1 MDGQIGR
8 LLAFERS
15 AILRQQANNAAI
27 YCRLS
32 RDDGGDAE
40 SNSIA
45 TQRSMLR
52 RYAKEQGFIAR
63 EDNIY
68 IDDGISGTTFERPSF
83 KRMVEDIEAGKIG
96 IVLCKDLSRLGRNNA
111 LVAFYT
117 EIFFIDHDVRFIAL
131 NDGIDSAKGDNEI
144 MPFKSVINEYYARDI
159 SKKVRSA
166 IRNSALNGEH
176 HAGRA
181 PYGYMKDPK
190 DKRKLIVDDEAGPV
204 VKLIFQMCADGHS
217 IYAICKQLFEQR
229 VPIPSALEF
238 QRTGR
243 MGERFD
249 HEQPWDWNYRT
260 MEYILRNQIYVG
272 HMVNGRQTTKSF
284 KNRTV
289 VHVPKDEWI
298 IVEGTHEALV
308 SEAQF
313 EKVQRIVKVKE
324 RTNVR
329 HGKNMFAGLLKCAD
343 CGKNLTYSSSKEM
356 RGGEGG
362 FNCDGYRHSYRSK
375 DGTRCKAHNTPYKPL
390 REAVLRHLNQTLTEC
405 YDEADF
411 LAKVERGNEDTGEDD
426 RRAITK
432 LRQRDNQLKVL
443 IRRVFE
449 QNAAGTIS
457 DDTFAELYGGYQVE
471 QRDIA
476 AKIDALEKK
485 QTVQRDE
492 AEQARRFLETVR
504 EHKQVSELTRE
515 ILLDFVEQIVVQ
527 EGTGARGHRHQEID
541 IIYRFIGKIPDGTV
555 SL

>member
-1 MDGQIGR
+1 MK
-8 LLAFERS
+8 
-15 AILRQQANNAAI
+15 QQANHAAI

-52 RYAKEQGFIAR
+52 RYAKEQGFIAKD
-63 EDNIY
+63 EY
-68 IDDGISGTTFERPSF
+68 IDDGISGTTFERDGF
-83 KRMVEDIEAGKIG
+83 KRMIADIEEGKIG

-117 EIFFIDHDVRFIAL
+117 EIFFCDHDVRFIAL

-176 HAGRA
+176 YAGRA
-181 PYGYMKDPK
+181 PYGYLKDPK
-190 DKRKLIVDDEAGPV
+190 DKRKLIVDVEAAPI
-204 VKLIFQMCADGHS
+204 VKQIFQMCADGHS

-229 VPIPSALEF
+229 VLIPSALEF

-243 MGERFD
+243 MGERID
-249 HEQPWDWNYRT
+249 HDQPWDWNYRT
-260 MEYILRNQIYVG
+260 VEYILRHQVYCG
-272 HMVNGRQTTKSF
+272 HMVSHRQTTKSF

-308 SEAQF
+308 SEEQF
-313 EKVQRIVKVKE
+313 EKVQRIIKVKE
-324 RTNVR
+324 RPNKR
-329 HGKNMFAGLLKCAD
+329 HGTNMFAGLLKCAD

-375 DGTRCKAHNTPYKPL
+375 DGHRCTAHNTPYKPL
-390 REAVLRHLNQTLTEC
+390 REAVFRHLNLTLAAC
-405 YDEADF
+405 YDESAFIDRM
-411 LAKVERGNEDTGEDD
+411 EQRNEDTGEDD
-426 RRAITK
+426 LRAITK
-432 LRQRDNQLKVL
+432 LRQRDSKLKVL
-443 IRRVFE
+443 TRRVFE
-449 QNAAGTIS
+449 QNADGTIS
-457 DDTFAELYGGYQVE
+457 NDTFAELYSGYQAE

-476 AKIDALEKK
+476 AKINDLEK
-485 QTVQRDE
+485 QLAIQRDE
-492 AEQARRFLETVR
+492 AEQARRFLAEVR
-504 EHKQVSELTRE
+504 EYKQLSELTRE
-515 ILLDFVEQIVVQ
+515 ALLDFVEKIIVQ
-527 EGTGARGHRHQEID
+527 EGTGPRGKRHQEID
-541 IIYRFIGKIPDGTV
+541 IVYRFIGKVPQGTV